1 MMGPGHNIRIV
12 LLHLGLE
19 VMPEIIG
26 YVDLIR
32 RRRLEAATVAATV
45 CELTFGA
52 ETFMIYRWTIK
63 TMTRKFPFCNRR
75 F

>member
-1 MMGPGHNIRIV
+1 MIGTGHNTRIV
-12 LLHLGLE
+12 VLYLGLE

-26 YVDLIR
+26 YVGRIR
-32 RRRLEAATVAATV
+32 RRRLEAATV

-52 ETFMIYRWTIK
+52 ETFVIHRWTIEI
-63 TMTRKFPFCNRR
+63 MIRRFPFCNQR